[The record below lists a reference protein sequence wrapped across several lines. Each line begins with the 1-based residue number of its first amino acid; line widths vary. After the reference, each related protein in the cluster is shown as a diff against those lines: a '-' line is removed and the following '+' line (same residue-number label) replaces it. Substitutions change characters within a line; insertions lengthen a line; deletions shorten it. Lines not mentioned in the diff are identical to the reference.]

1 MSEHSNS
8 ITIGITE
15 LETLVKWINTMDP
28 HPRVVK
34 IVATATGIG
43 THYRAEIETAEGEGR
58 FKDLTDYE
66 SW

>member
-1 MSEHSNS
+1 MAEHSKS

-28 HPRVVK
+28 QPHVVK

-43 THYRAEIETAEGEGR
+43 THYRAEIESGDKVKVKLMGYDT
-58 FKDLTDYE
+58 
-66 SW
+66 W

>member
-28 HPRVVK
+28 HPQVVK
-34 IVATATGIG
+34 IISTGTGIG
-43 THYRAEIETAEGEGR
+43 THYRAEVETEEGEGR

-66 SW
+66 NW

>member
-1 MSEHSNS
+1 MAEHSKS

-28 HPRVVK
+28 QPHVVK

-43 THYRAEIETAEGEGR
+43 PHYRSEIESGDKVKVKLMGYDT
-58 FKDLTDYE
+58 
-66 SW
+66 W

>member
-1 MSEHSNS
+1 MTENSNS

-43 THYRAEIETAEGEGR
+43 THFRAEVETAEGEGR

>member
-1 MSEHSNS
+1 MAEHSTS

-28 HPRVVK
+28 QPHVVK

-43 THYRAEIETAEGEGR
+43 THYRAEIESGDGR
-58 FKDLTDYE
+58 SKVRIL
-66 SW
+66 